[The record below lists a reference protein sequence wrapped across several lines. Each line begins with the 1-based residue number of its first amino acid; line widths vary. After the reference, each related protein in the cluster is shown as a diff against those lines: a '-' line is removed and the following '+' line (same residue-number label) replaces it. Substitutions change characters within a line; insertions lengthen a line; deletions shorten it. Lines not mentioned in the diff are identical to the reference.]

1 MLESRPK
8 EEVSFFKYIL
18 QPRPIV
24 DFFRAV
30 LYLLFAVLI
39 FMMPDILADLP
50 LYKYLFCGA
59 AVLYGFYRM
68 YRIYADYK
76 RLYR

>member
-1 MLESRPK
+1 MIEPK
-8 EEVSFFKYIL
+8 PQEQITFFKYLL

-30 LYLLFAVLI
+30 IYILFAFLMFQI
-39 FMMPDILADLP
+39 PNFLTDLP
-50 LYKYLFCGA
+50 IYKYLFCGA
-59 AVLYGFYRM
+59 AFLYGSYRI